1 MVAREAEKRIE
12 CLECQGL
19 MGCTWCGEQGKW
31 QHLLSRTVLL
41 GARLF
46 SVLGVRALLDAVVGI
61 CLVGMRSSSQEGSEE
76 ALGLPF
82 PDLTT
87 SPGSK
92 KASPRK
98 RLEQSPEQE
107 WEAAEGAWGSIQ
119 KELEQGGPGGRSVC
133 EWSEE
138 AAAGPRTC
146 RWRSVFGK
154 SFQKQ
159 RGPDPGKEAGRD
171 QGGG

>member
-1 MVAREAEKRIE
+1 MVAREAGKRIE

-82 PDLTT
+82 PDLTRIKEGL
-87 SPGSK
+87 PK
-92 KASPRK
+92 KAPRAES
-98 RLEQSPEQE
+98 RAGVGGSRRSVGQHP
-107 WEAAEGAWGSIQ
+107 EGAGARRAWR
-119 KELEQGGPGGRSVC
+119 EVC
-133 EWSEE
+133 
-138 AAAGPRTC
+138 
-146 RWRSVFGK
+146 V
-154 SFQKQ
+154 
-159 RGPDPGKEAGRD
+159 
-171 QGGG
+171 